1 MAAGARGGLELG
13 RGLLLSMAAARLA
26 LLVRLSFQILWH
38 CAAGAEGSWAQ
49 AAAEAAPTG
58 RGSAGVLWVPPLKAD
73 DALLSLG
80 DELRRTLDLSACS
93 PPCWTASSIDAAAVP
108 DGRGAI
114 SVPAMVPGDV
124 HDDLMR
130 AGVISWVIYPI
141 VTLEKQLLSM
151 IGNLVY

>member
-1 MAAGARGGLELG
+1 MGRAAFLPMAT
-13 RGLLLSMAAARLA
+13 AAARLA
-26 LLVRLSFQILWH
+26 LLLRLSFQILWH
-38 CAAGAEGSWAQ
+38 CAAGAEGTSWAQ
-49 AAAEAAPTG
+49 ADAAEAAPTG

-73 DALLSLG
+73 DDLVLSLG

-130 AGVISWVIYPI
+130 AGVIRVISDICHFRKTATEYDRN
-141 VTLEKQLLSM
+141 
-151 IGNLVY
+151 NLV